1 MNRQIEL
8 PGMGLLKRA
17 RFMGGGGGDGGN
29 AAAEAEA
36 AAKRDRERR
45 AAAVRKLM
53 QYFGEA
59 GGEATALEKP
69 VAPAIP
75 VIGGRKAILT
85 PAEFAQLPAP
95 ARGQYAQVGN
105 EYRLSSAGTGGLGNS
120 VRPMSLQPGAQ
131 TTGANPLSSYDTAMR
146 KFQEEL
152 AAYNAALA
160 DQRAAGGNAARYKAL
175 EDRIA
180 RNVTNFQ
187 TRELDEQLDQ
197 TSIRL
202 KDELARRGHIGGSQQ
217 VDQEAEL
224 RRLNDDALLDIANQ
238 ANQARLNFRNDKS
251 RALSN
256 AVAQINADVDAST
269 AINQALSQTNL
280 AAQQAEETAKGQ
292 NLGDVFARLSY
303 LYGLQQQ
310 GAGRRAAEQQYG
322 QRFGASSVGTG
333 SSYSGNIVRY

>member
-1 MNRQIEL
+1 MIRSIEL
-8 PGMGLLKRA
+8 PGTGILRRA
-17 RFMGGGGGDGGN
+17 RFVGGGGGDGGDP
-29 AAAEAEA
+29 AAEAEA
-36 AAKRDRERR
+36 AAKRDRARR
-45 AAAVRKLM
+45 AAAIAKLM

-59 GGEATALEKP
+59 GGEVAAPVKPTAP
-69 VAPAIP
+69 VIP
-75 VIGGRKAILT
+75 VIGGRKGILT

-95 ARGQYAQVGN
+95 ARGSYARVGN
-105 EYRLSSAGTGGLGNS
+105 EYRLAGGGGQSNI
-120 VRPMSLQPGAQ
+120 VRSLQPGAQ
-131 TTGANPLSSYDTAMR
+131 ASGGNPLASYDTALA
-146 KFQEEL
+146 KFQQEL
-152 AAYNAALA
+152 ADYNTALA
-160 DQRAAGGNAARYKAL
+160 QQRAAGGNAARYKAM

-180 RNVTNFQ
+180 RNVTDFQ
-187 TRELDEQLDQ
+187 TRELDEQLGQ
-197 TSIRL
+197 TAIRL

-224 RRLNDDALLDIANQ
+224 RRLNDNALLDIGNQ
-238 ANQARLNFRNDKS
+238 ANQARLAFRNDKS

-333 SSYSGNIVRY
+333 SSYSGDIYRY

>member
-75 VIGGRKAILT
+75 VVGGRKAILT

-95 ARGQYAQVGN
+95 ARSGYARVGN
-105 EYRLSSAGTGGLGNS
+105 EYRLSSAGTS
-120 VRPMSLQPGAQ
+120 QPTPSQIWSGQRGQAG
-131 TTGANPLSSYDTAMR
+131 TPPLAGYDAALR

-160 DQRAAGGNAARYKAL
+160 EQRAAGGNAARYKAL

-197 TSIRL
+197 TAIRL